1 MVLSKRCPDG
11 RPRSPGV
18 PQTQDQRI
26 TTMTVSRLAAFLDR
40 LAPVAILA
48 MGLMTAFA
56 TATLGA

>member
-1 MVLSKRCPDG
+1 
-11 RPRSPGV
+11 
-18 PQTQDQRI
+18 
-26 TTMTVSRLAAFLDR
+26 MTVSRLAAFLDR